1 MDRLETMQV
10 FVRVAERM
18 SFAAA
23 ARDLG
28 LPASTVSDA
37 VKELEQRL
45 GARLLERTTRQV
57 RLTPDGEA
65 YRRRCLALLAD
76 FEEAET
82 AFRGTKPKGTV
93 RVDAQGS
100 LARHIILPG
109 LPRFLDEH
117 PGLEVQMSET
127 DRFIDPIAEG
137 VDCVVRAGPVGN
149 SDLVARRVALM
160 PEVTCVSP
168 DYVARFGMPERWDR
182 LDGHRMIGYR
192 SSATGGILPLE
203 FMVAGEKKTVM
214 LPMVLAVNA
223 AESYREAAL
232 RGLGLIQVPRYR
244 KENDFV
250 AGRLIEVLRETPPSP
265 TPVSLLFPRDRLMS
279 PRVRIFLDWLT
290 EEFRKA
296 LPGENAG
303 MEGIA
308 SP

>member
-18 SFAAA
+18 SFSAA

-37 VKELEQRL
+37 VKGLEKRL

-65 YRRRCLALLAD
+65 YHRRCLALLAD

-82 AFRGTKPKGTV
+82 AFRGAKPKGTL
-93 RVDAQGS
+93 RIDAQGS

-117 PGLEVQMSET
+117 PGLDVQMSET

-149 SDLVARRVALM
+149 SDLVARRVALLV
-160 PEVTCVSP
+160 EVTCVSP
-168 DYVARFGMPERWDR
+168 GYIARYGEPERWDR
-182 LDGHRMIGYR
+182 LGGHRMVGYR
-192 SSATGGILPLE
+192 SSATGGVLPLE
-203 FMVAGEKKTVM
+203 FMVGGEKKTAM

-223 AESYREAAL
+223 AESYRKAAML
-232 RGLGLIQVPRYR
+232 GLGLIQVPRYR
-244 KENDFV
+244 NEHDLADGGLV
-250 AGRLIEVLRETPPSP
+250 EVLRDTPPSP

-279 PRVRIFLDWLT
+279 PRVRVFLDWLT
-290 EEFRKA
+290 EEFRRA
-296 LPGENAG
+296 LPADVQ
-303 MEGIA
+303 A
-308 SP
+308 